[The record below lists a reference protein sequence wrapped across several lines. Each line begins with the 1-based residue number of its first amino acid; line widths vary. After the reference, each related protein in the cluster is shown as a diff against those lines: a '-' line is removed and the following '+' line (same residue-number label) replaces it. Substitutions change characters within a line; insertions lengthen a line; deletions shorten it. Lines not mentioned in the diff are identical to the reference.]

1 MQTEK
6 LISQFLTNIGED
18 PQRAGL
24 RKTPVR
30 VTEMWAEITRGYQID
45 VDKFLA
51 ESICAEHYNQMILV
65 KDIDFYSMCEHH
77 LMPFFGKVHIAY
89 IPRAKIVGLSKLPR
103 IVEAYAR
110 RLQIQER
117 LTDQIAQLLQK
128 QLKPHGVAVVIE
140 ARHLCME
147 MRGIKKPGGLIT
159 TSAMLGEFHSE
170 DQARNE
176 FLQLISK
183 ARE

>member
-1 MQTEK
+1 MQTEE
-6 LISQFLTNIGED
+6 LITHFLANLGED
-18 PQRAGL
+18 PQRSGL
-24 RKTPVR
+24 KKTPLR
-30 VTEMWAEITRGYQID
+30 VKKMWAEITRGYQID
-45 VDKFLA
+45 VEQYLR
-51 ESICAEHYNQMILV
+51 ESICNEQYNQMILV
-65 KDIDFYSMCEHH
+65 RNIDFYSVCEHH
-77 LMPFFGKVHIAY
+77 LMPFFGQVHIAY
-89 IPRAKIVGLSKLPR
+89 IPQAKIVGLSKFPR

-128 QLKPHGVAVVIE
+128 HLVPQGVAVVVE

-147 MRGIKKPGGLIT
+147 MRGVKKCGSLIT

-176 FLQLISK
+176 FLQLIGK